1 MKIFLAFIC
10 RSGRGR
16 EREQGERRG
25 SYWCEFKALVAN
37 GFKLKH
43 GVGAGLFNLFTS
55 FKAVGEPA
63 PTDST
68 RMVQDLS

>member
-1 MKIFLAFIC
+1 M
-10 RSGRGR
+10 
-16 EREQGERRG
+16 G